1 MKKNDEVL
9 SLEQMRIL
17 LHISKRKAAWMLQN
31 QVIPCIVNE
40 QMTTH
45 KYMVRRED
53 VEAFLRLPAAEQQAR
68 IPVGQ
73 FTSGYQCKPVSNVYA
88 YSIPDT
94 ERDRFTQYLD
104 DLFSDKPNALTINM
118 ACSMTGY
125 SATTLNRWIDA
136 GLLFAAWVFDGP
148 RIPKSTLVSFLA
160 SDYAF
165 RIHQK
170 SEVHTAILEKW
181 MEESDCNRETAR

>member
-1 MKKNDEVL
+1 
-9 SLEQMRIL
+9 
-17 LHISKRKAAWMLQN
+17 
-31 QVIPCIVNE
+31 
-40 QMTTH
+40 
-45 KYMVRRED
+45 
-53 VEAFLRLPAAEQQAR
+53 
-68 IPVGQ
+68 
-73 FTSGYQCKPVSNVYA
+73 
-88 YSIPDT
+88 
-94 ERDRFTQYLD
+94 
-104 DLFSDKPNALTINM
+104 M

-136 GLLFAAWVFDGP
+136 GLLFAAWVIDGP

-181 MEESDCNRETAR
+181 MEETAQ